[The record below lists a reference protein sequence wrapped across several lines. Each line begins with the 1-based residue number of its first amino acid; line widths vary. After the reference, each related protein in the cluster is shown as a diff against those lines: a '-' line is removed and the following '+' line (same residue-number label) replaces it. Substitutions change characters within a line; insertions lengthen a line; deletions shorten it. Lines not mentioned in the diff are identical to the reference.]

1 MINTYRRDQQKKAF
15 KHLQDS
21 SADLI
26 EYRSK
31 IIFINMLKKH
41 PRWNL
46 NLIFHIANTRA
57 FFVTVFQAP
66 LERIKE
72 VRMKRRLRRLD

>member
-1 MINTYRRDQQKKAF
+1 MSNTYRRDQQKRAF
-15 KHLQDS
+15 KHLMDS
-21 SADLI
+21 STDI
-26 EYRSK
+26 MEHRSK
-31 IIFINMLKKH
+31 LIFISMLKKH

-72 VRMKRRLRRLD
+72 GRMKRRLRRLD